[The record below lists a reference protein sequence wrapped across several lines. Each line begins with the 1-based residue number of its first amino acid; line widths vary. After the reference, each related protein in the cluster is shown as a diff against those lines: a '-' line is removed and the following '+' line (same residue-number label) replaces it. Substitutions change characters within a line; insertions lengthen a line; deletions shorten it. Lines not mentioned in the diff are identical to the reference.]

1 MRTSGVGALIVAAML
16 FAADVAPATAAQSTP
31 GAPPAAEFALPEV
44 RWELAEATMADGTV
58 PQPDDPALYTIQF
71 LPDGA
76 VVARADCNEVA
87 GAYQLDGDSLSLAGL
102 ATTLVGCPEPSLGA
116 DYAGWLD
123 RVAGFEVADDA
134 LILILDDGGWLRF
147 APSLT
152 GVGWEW
158 QRFLGGNDSV
168 LAPEHPEDYT
178 IQFEEDGLLLFQ
190 ADCIL
195 NGTATGVVSGSRFA
209 YDLTPVHDNSCGAD
223 SLDREFLRLLSEVT
237 SFTFLEGRLV
247 LALPVDAGVLI
258 FEARAID
265 PAVAPDAEATPGGN

>member
-1 MRTSGVGALIVAAML
+1 MRTSGCVALVVAGLLIAVG
-16 FAADVAPATAAQSTP
+16 FAPTTAYQSTP
-31 GAPPAAEFALPEV
+31 GATPVGESALPEV
-44 RWELAEATMADGTV
+44 RWELAGAALADGTV
-58 PQPDDPALYTIQF
+58 HEPDDPTLYTIQF

-76 VVARADCNEVA
+76 VVARADCNQVA
-87 GAYQLDGDSLSLAGL
+87 GAYELDGDSLSLTGL
-102 ATTLVGCPEPSLGA
+102 TTTLVGCPNESLGA
-116 DYAGWLD
+116 DYGVWLD
-123 RVAGFEVADDA
+123 QAAGVELTDDA
-134 LILILDDGGWLRF
+134 LILILDDGGRLRF

-195 NGTATGVVSGSRFA
+195 TGTATGVVSGSRFA

-223 SLDREFLRLLSEVT
+223 SLAREFLRLLSEVT
-237 SFTFLEGRLV
+237 SFNFLEGRLV